1 LKADIDRGALAL
13 AARLSPP
20 QFLKAEEALGGRF
33 ELKEDVDLGALA
45 QED

>member
-1 LKADIDRGALAL
+1 LKDDIDLVAPAP

-20 QFLKAEEALGGRF
+20 QFLEAEEALGGRF
-33 ELKEDVDLGALA
+33 ELKEDGDRAALA